1 LRQKRKENYLII
13 IPEAIEQELVDE
25 PRKLAERIKETAP
38 DLAKEYSILQEELL
52 LLLSKDSFKL
62 KQ

>member
-13 IPEAIEQELVDE
+13 IPEAIEQEMVDE
-25 PRKLAERIKETAP
+25 PRQLAERIRETAP